1 MKTLYSETL
10 ITARVVIPAKAGIH
24 RKTGFRVKPGMA
36 HPLRFMLPCLA
47 RLFWGMFFVLILQGF
62 PSLLWA
68 QEGKPAPLKLNDL
81 IEEALNK
88 NPDVQAAKSKWEVF
102 KERPPQAGS
111 LDDPILGFG
120 IINLPTD
127 TFSFRQEDMT
137 MKEVSVTQRVP
148 YPGKRGLRSE
158 MSQKEAE
165 AALSEYE
172 EAKNKVSREMKM
184 AYFDLFYANKAIEVT
199 ERNREVLKLLNQI
212 AETRYSVGEGI
223 HSDVLKAQVELSKMI
238 DELIMLNQS
247 KRTLKARINTLL
259 HQPPFAP
266 LGDTTEVQLEKFS
279 ADPEELVKAAAQNR
293 PLLQSMKRVV
303 ERNRAGLRLA
313 EKDYYPD
320 FDFKLAYGQRDDGPN
335 GRRSD
340 MITAMV
346 GINLPLWY
354 KSKQERKV
362 AESHKDIQSAKDQLA
377 AMTNEIRFMISDKLT
392 EIERAER
399 QIELLKTGI
408 IPQATLSLDSAM
420 SSYRVSKVDFIT
432 VLDSLMTLFK
442 YEIQY
447 YRLLT
452 DSRKSIAEIETA
464 VGKSSVEEKKG

>member
-1 MKTLYSETL
+1 MK
-10 ITARVVIPAKAGIH
+10 IA
-24 RKTGFRVKPGMA
+24 
-36 HPLRFMLPCLA
+36 A
-47 RLFWGMFFVLILQGF
+47 RLFSWMFFVLVLQGF
-62 PSLLWA
+62 PSPLWA
-68 QEGKPAPLKLNDL
+68 QEGKPASLKLNDL
-81 IEEALNK
+81 IEAALEK
-88 NPDVQAAKSKWEVF
+88 NPDVLAAKSKWEVF
-102 KERPPQAGS
+102 KERPPQAGA
-111 LDDPILGFG
+111 LDDPMLGLG
-120 IINLPTD
+120 LVNLPVD
-127 TFSFRQEDMT
+127 TFSFRNEDMT
-137 MKEVSVTQRVP
+137 MKELSVTQRVP

-158 MSQKEAE
+158 MAQKEAE
-165 AALSEYE
+165 AALSDYE

-184 AYFDLFYANKAIEVT
+184 AYFDLFYANRAIEVT
-199 ERNREVLKLLNQI
+199 ERNREILKLLNQI

-223 HSDVLKAQVELSKMI
+223 HTDVLKAQVELSKMI

-266 LGDTTEVQLEKFS
+266 LGDPAEVMPEKFS
-279 ADPEELVKAAAQNR
+279 ADPEELVKSAARNR
-293 PLLQSMKRVV
+293 PLLQSMKKMV

-320 FDFKLAYGQRDDGPN
+320 FDFKLAYGQRDDGPMS
-335 GRRSD
+335 RRAD
-340 MITAMV
+340 MVTAMV

-354 KSKQERKV
+354 KAKQERKV
-362 AESHKDIQSAKDQLA
+362 AESQKDIQWAKDQLA

-392 EIERAER
+392 EIERVEK
-399 QIELLKTGI
+399 QMELLITGI
-408 IPQATLSLDSAM
+408 IPLATLSLDSAM
-420 SSYRVSKVDFIT
+420 SSYRVNKVDFIT

-452 DSRKSIAEIETA
+452 DSRKSIAEIEIA

>member
-1 MKTLYSETL
+1 
-10 ITARVVIPAKAGIH
+10 
-24 RKTGFRVKPGMA
+24 
-36 HPLRFMLPCLA
+36 
-47 RLFWGMFFVLILQGF
+47 MFFLLVLQGLL
-62 PSLLWA
+62 SSLWA
-68 QEGKPAPLKLNDL
+68 QEGKPAPLKLNEL

-88 NPDVQAAKSKWEVF
+88 NPDVLAAKSKWEVF
-102 KERPPQAGS
+102 KERPPQAGA
-111 LDDPILGFG
+111 LDDPMLGFG
-120 IINLPTD
+120 ILNLPTD

-158 MSQKEAE
+158 MAQKEAD
-165 AALSEYE
+165 AALSDYE
-172 EAKNKVSREMKM
+172 EVKNKVSREIKM
-184 AYFDLFYANKAIEVT
+184 AYFDLFYANRAIEVT
-199 ERNREVLKLLNQI
+199 EKNREILKLLNQI

-223 HSDVLKAQVELSKMI
+223 HTDVFKAQVELSKMI

-266 LGDTTEVQLEKFS
+266 LGDPAEVTFEKFS
-279 ADPEELVKAAAQNR
+279 ADPEEMVKAAAENR
-293 PLLQSMKRVV
+293 PLLQSMKRTV

-320 FDFKLAYGQRDDGPN
+320 FDLKLAYGQRDDGPN
-335 GRRSD
+335 GRRAD
-340 MITAMV
+340 MVTAMV

-362 AESHKDIQSAKDQLA
+362 AESQKDIQSAKDQLA
-377 AMTNEIRFMISDKLT
+377 AMTNEIRFMVSDRLT
-392 EIERAER
+392 EIERAEK

-420 SSYRVSKVDFIT
+420 SSYRVNKVDFIT
-432 VLDSLMTLFK
+432 VLDSLMTLFR
-442 YEIQY
+442 YEVQY

-452 DSRKSIAEIETA
+452 DSRKNVAEIEAA
-464 VGKSSVEEKKG
+464 VGRLSGEEKKG

>member
-1 MKTLYSETL
+1 MKTT
-10 ITARVVIPAKAGIH
+10 
-24 RKTGFRVKPGMA
+24 
-36 HPLRFMLPCLA
+36 A
-47 RLFWGMFFVLILQGF
+47 RLFSWMFCVLILQGF
-62 PSLLWA
+62 PSPLWA
-68 QEGKPAPLKLNDL
+68 QEGKPASLRLNEL
-81 IEEALNK
+81 IEDALNK
-88 NPDVQAAKSKWEVF
+88 NPDVLAAKSKWEVF
-102 KERPPQAGS
+102 KERPSQAGA
-111 LDDPILGFG
+111 LDDPMLGLG
-120 IINLPTD
+120 IVNVPVD
-127 TFSFRQEDMT
+127 TFSFRNEDMT

-158 MSQKEAE
+158 MAQKEAE
-165 AALSEYE
+165 AALSDYE

-184 AYFDLFYANKAIEVT
+184 AYFDLFYAHRAMEVT
-199 ERNREVLKLLNQI
+199 ERNREILKLLNQI

-223 HSDVLKAQVELSKMI
+223 HTDVLKAQVELAKMI

-266 LGDTTEVQLEKFS
+266 LGDPAEVMLEKFA
-279 ADPEELVKAAAQNR
+279 ADPEELVKAASQNR
-293 PLLQSMKRVV
+293 PLLQSMKRMV

-320 FDFKLAYGQRDDGPN
+320 FDFKVAYGQRDDGPN
-335 GRRSD
+335 GRRAD
-340 MITAMV
+340 MVTAMV

-362 AESHKDIQSAKDQLA
+362 AESQKDIQSAKDQLA
-377 AMTNEIRFMISDKLT
+377 AVTNEIRFMISDKLT
-392 EIERAER
+392 EVERAEK
-399 QIELLKTGI
+399 QVELLKTGI
-408 IPQATLSLDSAM
+408 IPLATLSLDSAM
-420 SSYRVSKVDFIT
+420 RTYRVNKVDFMT
-432 VLDSLMTLFK
+432 VLDSLMTLLK

-464 VGKSSVEEKKG
+464 VGHAFPKEKKG